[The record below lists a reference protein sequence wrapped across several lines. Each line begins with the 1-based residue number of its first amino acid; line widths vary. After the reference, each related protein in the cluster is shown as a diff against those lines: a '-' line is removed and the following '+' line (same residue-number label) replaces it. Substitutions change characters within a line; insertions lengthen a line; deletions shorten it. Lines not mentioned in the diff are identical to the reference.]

1 MRRIDISQLA
11 FPCVTRVRGEEAFE
25 KLQSHIGADQI
36 EVDFT
41 GVEMVSFSFLDG
53 FITNL
58 MKIGKEKNIVLITNR
73 QIERKLVRI
82 AGIRNATI
90 YHCLDGRAIQQVKPK
105 VYKSYD
111 SVFVSNKATI
121 RP

>member
-58 MKIGKEKNIVLITNR
+58 MKIGKEKNIVFITNR

-90 YHCLDGRAIQQVKPK
+90 YHRLDGQAIQQVKPK
-105 VYKSYD
+105 VYKSHD
-111 SVFVSNKATI
+111 SEFVPNKATL